1 MGWIEPDKVINAAWV
16 TPLTSTSIAQ
26 QDLASGVSL
35 PVTRTERPS
44 ELRNT
49 LMRGRQQLDARF
61 GTAPSYALRA
71 GGKFMAVAGLRD
83 PIYRLQKG
91 WACQGSEL
99 RERRRAIIDV
109 YLPGD
114 IIGLDAPFRTRPIGD
129 VLALSSVET
138 KVIDA
143 DDGLGALLASECGAL
158 YVAWLLG
165 HRQRRADRLL
175 TAISCLDARGRLAMM
190 VLDFYKRLRARKLI
204 ASEIYNLPLT
214 QQQIGNY
221 LGLTVVHVNRVLK
234 SLRNDRIARLER
246 NCVTILDLDRLTLLA
261 RGVSDTSSELDR
273 SDSTPSGERV
283 VDRVGAPTFAPA
295 A

>member
-1 MGWIEPDKVINAAWV
+1 V
-16 TPLTSTSIAQ
+16 
-26 QDLASGVSL
+26 
-35 PVTRTERPS
+35 
-44 ELRNT
+44 
-49 LMRGRQQLDARF
+49 RGRQQLDARF
-61 GTAPSYALRA
+61 GTAPSHLLRA

-114 IIGLDAPFRTRPIGD
+114 IIGLDAPFRTRPVGG
-129 VLALSSVET
+129 VLALTAIET

-143 DDGLGALLASECGAL
+143 SDELGDLGELMASHCSAL

-175 TAISCLDARGRLAMM
+175 TAISCFDARGRLAMM
-190 VLDFYKRLRARKLI
+190 MLDFYKRLCARKLI

-214 QQQIGNY
+214 QQQIGSY

-234 SLRNDRIARLER
+234 SLRNDRIARLEK
-246 NCVTILDLDRLTLLA
+246 NCITILDLEQLTLLA
-261 RGVSDTSSELDR
+261 RGL
-273 SDSTPSGERV
+273 SDSISKLDAVPSGKPVAHCVETRTSV
-283 VDRVGAPTFAPA
+283 PA
-295 A
+295 V